1 MAEEYPAEAILYVQA
16 LLISGFIHF
25 WRTTLMATG
34 LVYVFNLIVGTGALT
49 LPSVFNQAGWALGVS
64 LIMVLAV
71 ISFITVTFVIESMAA
86 ANAIVQWKRLQQMK
100 RVSHII
106 QAALQASE
114 SQDEDSEDTPLFS
127 PELLEK
133 FPSTPHRYYL
143 IQERIEMG
151 QMATLFF
158 SRFGCSLFFLCF
170 AVYLY
175 GDLTIYSA
183 AVSKSLY
190 KICFAY
196 HCDVPTLHVTTC
208 RYQRSPF
215 FPPLNSTYHPSDLPC
230 NSTVPENAFCWEGS
244 RLTRLDAYR
253 IFLAVFLCTLGP
265 FVFFNV
271 QKTKYLQMLT
281 TLMRWLAFSIMIVY
295 AARKLIY
302 DGPQGH
308 PPAASLSGVPGLF
321 GACVYSFMC
330 HHSLP
335 ALVSPIA
342 DKTRLS
348 RFLAL
353 DYVLIAAF
361 YLLLALTGAF
371 AFQHLDDLYTL
382 DFGPRA
388 NGDCGTGAAW
398 PVMAMEYF
406 LALFPVF
413 TLSTSF
419 PIIAITLRNN
429 LKSLFLTEGRHYHWC
444 IRKMAFPLLA
454 VIPPVLIATTTE
466 NLEILVRVTGSY
478 AGASIQYIIPAL
490 LVYYARQK
498 TLQVIGM
505 GVKNEFASPFHS
517 CGWVWF
523 VILWAIACSILVT
536 IQKQMLWFLGYGHAC
551 DLVTVVYYID
561 SYEGGHTWRP
571 ATDFKTFLSQRQI
584 RSPLFFMEVAHTC
597 VRVAACR
604 ENTGHVCVCLCHP
617 PLSISPNFL
626 ANRSVFTARL
636 EFDTQ

>member
-100 RVSHII
+100 R
-106 QAALQASE
+106 ALQASE

-183 AVSKSLY
+183 AVSKSLV
-190 KICFAY
+190 
-196 HCDVPTLHVTTC
+196 DVAC
-208 RYQRSPF
+208 
-215 FPPLNSTYHPSDLPC
+215 TYHPSDLPC

-271 QKTKYLQMLT
+271 QKTKYLQILT

-398 PVMAMEYF
+398 PVMTMEYF

-536 IQKQMLWFLGYGHAC
+536 VNFIQ
-551 DLVTVVYYID
+551 
-561 SYEGGHTWRP
+561 
-571 ATDFKTFLSQRQI
+571 
-584 RSPLFFMEVAHTC
+584 
-597 VRVAACR
+597 
-604 ENTGHVCVCLCHP
+604 
-617 PLSISPNFL
+617 
-626 ANRSVFTARL
+626 RL
-636 EFDTQ
+636 IV